1 MYLPCPAIYPLKQVG
16 YLFRVPPF
24 CIPSCISYSTPMN
37 TQSLDAI
44 VNPHPPRS
52 TTSMATQET
61 AATFAEKLA
70 GIDVNVT
77 EIQPEISEAKFDRLT
92 MRSPIPRENPMTT
105 IDTCAADSTT
115 YRPRD
120 ISPAYSMR
128 SSFNSSRRRVTHR
141 HSEWSHGFHRS
152 EVSKE
157 ITLQAESEFS
167 ALMELMAGISRRSGS
182 LREVWHKIISERD
195 TCYSEMERMRE
206 RIEEYTETIERM
218 ERESHSHNH
227 EHEERKGE
235 ITKLKLEIT
244 AALSAVAEYK
254 KKLSDRDC
262 ELGET
267 RRELAE
273 SKDVYKYLKEEH
285 EETKTT
291 LEETRLLLAASEDR
305 CKHAEDDA
313 KRHECELR
321 DLKESYSELETKHS
335 ETTTKYESIKTEY
348 TSIKQ
353 SHDVL
358 KKEKHTWLHE
368 KGELEEHLRKCNHR
382 HDETKRKLRETIEHH
397 ETMEKEYKETI
408 EKREHEVRELHEKES
423 KLKSEKK
430 ELEEKIKTITRNY
443 DDEHCKWEDAEE
455 RCGKWKLKWE
465 HSEREIVSIREELRV
480 IEIKQTELRETV
492 TKKTEEIK
500 KITKLKEHFERDYH
514 GKCKE
519 VDAHHR
525 DILVLKETI
534 RRHESTIKEKS
545 EEIHT
550 LHERVERY
558 QSECEAYRTRC
569 DDFEAELTSMQTLI
583 VSLRLEISTAHS
595 EHEHTQK
602 KLHEC
607 ETRYEEM
614 CETYEEYQEG
624 NSGFEFQISQLRTML
639 REVREEK
646 ERAIAARVSADHD
659 RDEAVA
665 RYEAKCRDLVELREQ
680 YSHYS
685 SSHGGSRSGGRTIIR
700 RSFKSSDSTTIGEC
714 DESASVCD
722 GTD

>member
-1 MYLPCPAIYPLKQVG
+1 
-16 YLFRVPPF
+16 
-24 CIPSCISYSTPMN
+24 MN
-37 TQSLDAI
+37 TQSSHAI
-44 VNPHPPRS
+44 VDPHPPRK
-52 TTSMATQET
+52 TPNMATQET
-61 AATFAEKLA
+61 AASFAEKLA

-77 EIQPEISEAKFDRLT
+77 EIQPDLPDAHFDRLT
-92 MRSPIPRENPMTT
+92 MRSPKPRENPMTT
-105 IDTCAADSTT
+105 IDTCAVGLPAN
-115 YRPRD
+115 RPRD

-157 ITLQAESEFS
+157 ITIQAESEFS
-167 ALMELMAGISRRSGS
+167 ALMELMAGISRRSSS
-182 LREVWHKIISERD
+182 LKEVWFKIIHERD
-195 TCYSEMERMRE
+195 TCYSEMERMHE
-206 RIEEYTETIERM
+206 RIEEYTETIERI
-218 ERESHSHNH
+218 ERESHTHTH
-227 EHEERKGE
+227 DHEERKAE

-244 AALSAVAEYK
+244 VALSSVAEYK
-254 KKLSDRDC
+254 KKLSDHDR
-262 ELGET
+262 ELGEV

-291 LEETRLLLAASEDR
+291 LEETRLLLAASEER

-313 KRHECELR
+313 RRHECELR
-321 DLKESYSELETKHS
+321 DVKESYSELETKYS
-335 ETTTKYESIKTEY
+335 ETTTKYESIKTDF
-348 TSIKQ
+348 TSIKK
-353 SHDVL
+353 SHEVL
-358 KKEKHTWLHE
+358 QKEKHAWLHE
-368 KGELEEHLRKCNHR
+368 KGEMEEHLRKCNHR

-397 ETMEKEYKETI
+397 ETVEKEFKETV
-408 EKREHEVRELHEKES
+408 EKKEREVRELHEKQS

-430 ELEEKIKTITRNY
+430 ELEEKVKIITHNY
-443 DDEHCKWEDAEE
+443 DDEHCRWEDAED

-480 IEIKQTELRETV
+480 IEIKQSELSETV
-492 TKKTEEIK
+492 IKKTEEIK
-500 KITKLKEHFERDYH
+500 RITKLKEHFERDYH

-519 VDAHHR
+519 VDDHHR
-525 DILVLKETI
+525 DIIVLKETI

-550 LHERVERY
+550 LSERLERF
-558 QSECEAYRTRC
+558 QSECDSYRGRC
-569 DDFEAELTSMQTLI
+569 EDFEAELSTLQTLI
-583 VSLRLEISTAHS
+583 VSLKLEISTAN
-595 EHEHTQK
+595 EDHECTRK

-624 NSGFEFQISQLRTML
+624 SSGFEFQMSQLRTML

-646 ERAIAARVSADHD
+646 ETAIEARVSADHD
-659 RDEAVA
+659 RDVAIA
-665 RYEAKCRDLVELREQ
+665 RYEAKCRELLELREQ

-685 SSHGGSRSGGRTIIR
+685 SSHGGGRSGGRTIIR

-714 DESASVCD
+714 DELASVACGD
-722 GTD
+722 ID